1 MVALIFSI
9 LFKREALAIGVF
21 FLYSLVL
28 ENLIAKPLSH
38 YFNDAGRF
46 FPLESTDTL
55 IPLPVFENVQRQL
68 SDPPNYSLFLV
79 VAIVYL
85 AIYTFIA
92 VKKIESD
99 DL

>member
-1 MVALIFSI
+1 M
-9 LFKREALAIGVF
+9 AIGVY

-28 ENLIAKPLSH
+28 ENLIAKPINH

-55 IPLPVFENVQRQL
+55 IPLPAFENVQRQL
-68 SDPPNYSLFLV
+68 SEPPNYTVFLI
-79 VAIVYL
+79 VAIAYL
-85 AIYTFIA
+85 ILYTYLSIRKF
-92 VKKIESD
+92 EWD